1 MLEIN
6 KKMQIPIYQIDA
18 FTSKIFSG
26 NPAAVCP
33 LEYWL
38 EDKTLQLIAA
48 ENNLSET
55 AFFVNHG
62 DFFQLRWFTPQ
73 TEVDLCGHATLAS
86 AFVIMNYTNT
96 DLDEVVFGT
105 PSGELRVKRNDDL
118 YSMDFPAHS
127 PEQCDPPENLLRA
140 VDIIP
145 EKVFASNFYMLVYES
160 ESDVRQLNPYMK
172 LLKELD
178 RFGVIVT
185 APGDKVD
192 FVSRFFAPAVGIPE
206 DPVTGS
212 AHCTLIPYWA
222 KELNKKKLHAYQ
234 ISTRGGEVFGTDNG
248 KRVTIAGNAVLYSE
262 GIITL

>member
-1 MLEIN
+1 M
-6 KKMQIPIYQIDA
+6 KIPIFQIDA
-18 FTSKIFSG
+18 FTDQVFSG

-38 EDKTLQLIAA
+38 EDGILQNIAA

-55 AFFVNHG
+55 AFFVDRG

-86 AFVIMNYTNT
+86 AYVIMHKIKPE
-96 DLDEVVFGT
+96 LKEVKFGS
-105 PSGELRVKRNDDL
+105 PGGELTVRRKNDL
-118 YSMDFPAHS
+118 FSMDFPAH
-127 PEQCDPPENLLRA
+127 PPEA
-140 VDIIP
+140 CEIP
-145 EKVFASNFYMLVYES
+145 ESLIKGLNHKPKEVLASNYYLAVYES
-160 ESDVRQLNPYMK
+160 EEEVRQLSPYMR

-178 RFGVIVT
+178 RLAVIAT
-185 APGDKVD
+185 AKGTNED

-222 KELNKKKLHAYQ
+222 KKWARQSCMPGRYPAVAARSSANTWTTGSSL
-234 ISTRGGEVFGTDNG
+234 RGRHLFIWKV
-248 KRVTIAGNAVLYSE
+248 
-262 GIITL
+262 